1 MNNNFMKK
9 IILTMII
16 GALMVCAADAQTRK
30 SEQTKAWKK
39 FQTAIARSDKA
50 AVAAFIKFPFEAS
63 IIGSE
68 FDYKVESKADFFKIY
83 HKIFTKTRRAKIAR
97 AKYTPID
104 GEDEFNFEMDED
116 GAFQVFRFRKIGG
129 AYYLVGTIAVG

>member
-1 MNNNFMKK
+1 MPFNIPF
-9 IILTMII
+9 
-16 GALMVCAADAQTRK
+16 V
-30 SEQTKAWKK
+30 WKK
-39 FQTAIARSDKA
+39 FQTPIARNDKA

-63 IIGSE
+63 IVGSE
-68 FDYKVESKADFFKIY
+68 FDYKVESKADFIKNY
-83 HKIFTKTRRAKIAR
+83 ASIFTKTRRAKIAR

-116 GAFQVFRFRKIGG
+116 GAYQVFRFRKIGG